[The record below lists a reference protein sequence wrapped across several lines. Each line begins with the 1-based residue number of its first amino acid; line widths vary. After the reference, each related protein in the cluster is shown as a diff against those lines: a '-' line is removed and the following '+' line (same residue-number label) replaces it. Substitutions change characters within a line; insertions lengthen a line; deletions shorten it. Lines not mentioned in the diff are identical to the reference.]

1 MLDLMQV
8 AAYASICMQVVCRTH
23 AYGGRA
29 LERTSVP
36 TPFRIVH
43 LQHHTPPHP
52 TPHHTPH
59 PTPQTA
65 NAKILKILNY
75 LAKIMNTRKFGV
87 DHRFAVL
94 LCRVKHRIVDVVVE
108 ATSQDQ
114 L

>member
-59 PTPQTA
+59 PTHRTTNRKRQ
-65 NAKILKILNY
+65 NFKNLKLFGKNY
-75 LAKIMNTRKFGV
+75 EYSEIR
-87 DHRFAVL
+87 
-94 LCRVKHRIVDVVVE
+94 
-108 ATSQDQ
+108 S
-114 L
+114 